1 MLPGEF
7 NAKLLD
13 TLFEPSVPLHTLA
26 LPLLRSQTF
35 STYNDLIAAI
45 GVALTALAESA
56 STSDTKWL
64 EEILGSHARLGAK
77 KVESVQS
84 QAEQAQLQGGGE
96 GEAEKLAQ
104 LNAEYEA
111 AFPGLRYVVFVD
123 GRGKDAIMEDM
134 RTRIAGGDL
143 EAERRA
149 AIRVSFASVGLG
161 CRAGMACAFE
171 RGMLMLRVRAGYV

>member
-35 STYNDLIAAI
+35 ATYNDLIAAI
-45 GVALTALAESA
+45 GVSLTSLAESA

-64 EEILGSHARLGAK
+64 EEILGSHPRLGAK
-77 KVESVQS
+77 KVESELS
-84 QAEQAQLQGGGE
+84 QGEQAQLQGSVEE
-96 GEAEKLAQ
+96 GQKLAK

-123 GRGKDAIMEDM
+123 GRGRNVIMEDM

-143 EAERRA
+143 EAERRG
-149 AIRVSFASVGLG
+149 AIRVSFSSVGLG

-171 RGMLMLRVRAGYV
+171 RGMLMLSVRTGYV